1 MWSKTYNERRLTRVE
16 ARAKSNTHR
25 IDKLEPIV
33 EEIHTMSETM
43 VQLVEEVKHTNENV
57 CALDEKIDS
66 MDARVDVMERAPA
79 EDVKKYKSVAITAII
94 STIST
99 ALAIG
104 LVSMIAQYINKKEEV
119 FNMKNCVFKAN
130 VDTVKWF
137 KAAGIRAVKT
147 MAQTAV
153 AVIGTAAVVS
163 SVDWKLVVSS
173 AIVSGVVSLLT
184 SVAGIPEVKEE

>member
-1 MWSKTYNERRLTRVE
+1 MWSNTYNERRLTRVE

-43 VQLVEEVKHTNENV
+43 VQLVEEVKHTYENV

-66 MDARVDVMERAPA
+66 M
-79 EDVKKYKSVAITAII
+79 VAVTAII

-104 LVSMIAQYINKKEEV
+104 LASMIAQYIK
-119 FNMKNCVFKAN
+119 
-130 VDTVKWF
+130 
-137 KAAGIRAVKT
+137 
-147 MAQTAV
+147 
-153 AVIGTAAVVS
+153 
-163 SVDWKLVVSS
+163 
-173 AIVSGVVSLLT
+173 
-184 SVAGIPEVKEE
+184 

>member
-1 MWSKTYNERRLTRVE
+1 MRAKIYGERRLTRVE

-43 VQLVEEVKHTNENV
+43 VQLVEEVKHTNDNV
-57 CALDEKIDS
+57 CNLDKKIDS

-79 EDVKKYKSVAITAII
+79 EDVKKYKSVAVTAII

-104 LVSMIAQYINKKEEV
+104 LISMIAQYI
-119 FNMKNCVFKAN
+119 
-130 VDTVKWF
+130 
-137 KAAGIRAVKT
+137 R
-147 MAQTAV
+147 
-153 AVIGTAAVVS
+153 
-163 SVDWKLVVSS
+163 
-173 AIVSGVVSLLT
+173 
-184 SVAGIPEVKEE
+184 

>member
-1 MWSKTYNERRLTRVE
+1 MPKIGTNSTLKPITIELGNFGRSEIMWSKTYNERRLTRVE

-104 LVSMIAQYINKKEEV
+104 LVSMIAQYIK
-119 FNMKNCVFKAN
+119 
-130 VDTVKWF
+130 
-137 KAAGIRAVKT
+137 
-147 MAQTAV
+147 
-153 AVIGTAAVVS
+153 
-163 SVDWKLVVSS
+163 
-173 AIVSGVVSLLT
+173 
-184 SVAGIPEVKEE
+184 

>member
-1 MWSKTYNERRLTRVE
+1 MPKIGTNSTLKPITIELGNFGRSEIMWSKTYNERRLTRVE

-43 VQLVEEVKHTNENV
+43 VQLVEEVKRTNENV

-104 LVSMIAQYINKKEEV
+104 LVSMIAQYIK
-119 FNMKNCVFKAN
+119 
-130 VDTVKWF
+130 
-137 KAAGIRAVKT
+137 
-147 MAQTAV
+147 
-153 AVIGTAAVVS
+153 
-163 SVDWKLVVSS
+163 
-173 AIVSGVVSLLT
+173 
-184 SVAGIPEVKEE
+184 